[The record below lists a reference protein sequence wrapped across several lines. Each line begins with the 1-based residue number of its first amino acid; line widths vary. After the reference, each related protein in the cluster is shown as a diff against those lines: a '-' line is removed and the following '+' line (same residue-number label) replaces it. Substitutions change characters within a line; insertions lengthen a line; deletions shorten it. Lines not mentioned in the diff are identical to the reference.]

1 MNPLKQDLILRF
13 IRSFLPAITHAHQY
27 TADHPLTLASIGT
40 AHDHLLEAIGEDEG
54 LLLLFIDDRI
64 VVDREA
70 LEDSLY
76 SGRFIQLFRSRGI
89 QHLHLQREISLQEM
103 TAFVE
108 VFTVNPK
115 SLVETDLFPH
125 VRFGKVGL
133 GYNFDAEIYAAEDA
147 ETAYDTT
154 IDSGDGKG
162 GSDEQQKAFLVSQQF
177 KAIRERDTDVMIGL
191 YDAFREHRN
200 LPDQE
205 IRLVVADIIS
215 AIRQGST
222 VLLHFSPV
230 RVLDEYTFTHSTNV
244 CILTIAQAMALKM
257 KDDLLHDIG
266 VAAMLH
272 DVGKI
277 SIPDE
282 ILNKPGELTEKEWE
296 CVRKHPQ
303 RGAEY
308 LMNKPGIPP
317 LATIV
322 AYEHHMLYDY
332 SGYPKVSQD
341 WRQNLCSRMTAI
353 SDFFDALRSK
363 RVYRDSVEMAVI
375 CEQMSRMAGNTLE
388 PFLTRNFLSLVTKM
402 VPGLTAGVGN
412 DR

>member
-13 IRSFLPAITHAHQY
+13 VRAFLPAITHAHQY
-27 TADHPLTLASIGT
+27 TTAHPLTLASIGT

-54 LLLLFIDDRI
+54 LPLLFVDDRI

-76 SGRFIQLFRSRGI
+76 SGRFIQMFRSRGI
-89 QHLHLQREISLQEM
+89 QHLDLQRGVSLQEM

-125 VRFGKVGL
+125 IRFGKVGL
-133 GYNFDAEIYAAEDA
+133 GYNFDAEAYGVEDGEAEYA
-147 ETAYDTT
+147 TT
-154 IDSGDGKG
+154 VDSGDG
-162 GSDEQQKAFLVSQQF
+162 GSEEQQKAFQVSQQF
-177 KAIRERDTDVMIGL
+177 KAIHERDTDVMIGV

-200 LPDQE
+200 LPDRE
-205 IRLVVADIIS
+205 IRLVVTDIIN

-257 KDDLLHDIG
+257 KDDLLHDMG

-277 SIPDE
+277 SIPEE
-282 ILNKPGELTEKEWE
+282 ILNKPGELTAKEWE
-296 CVRKHPQ
+296 SVRKHPQ

-322 AYEHHMLYDY
+322 AYEHHMLYDH
-332 SGYPKVSQD
+332 SGYPKVSPD

-375 CEQMSRMAGNTLE
+375 CEQMGRMAGNTLE
-388 PFLTRNFLSLVTKM
+388 PFLTRNFLSMVTKL
-402 VPGLTAGVGN
+402 VPGLTDGLGN

>member
-13 IRSFLPAITHAHQY
+13 IRAFLPAITHAHQY
-27 TADHPLTLASIGT
+27 TTAHPLTLASINS
-40 AHDHLLEAIGEDEG
+40 AYDYLREAIGEDEG
-54 LLLLFIDDRI
+54 MPLLFVDDRI
-64 VVDREA
+64 VVNREP

-89 QHLHLQREISLQEM
+89 HHLHLQREISLQEM

-115 SLVETDLFPH
+115 SLVEKDLFPH
-125 VRFGKVGL
+125 LRFGKVGV
-133 GYNFDAEIYAAEDA
+133 GYNFDAETCVAEEG
-147 ETAYDTT
+147 ETEPVTT
-154 IDSGDGKG
+154 VDSGNGDG
-162 GSDEQQKAFLVSQQF
+162 GSEEQQKAFLISQQF
-177 KAIRERDTDVMIGL
+177 KAIHEQDTDVMIGV
-191 YDAFREHRN
+191 YDAFRNHRN
-200 LPDQE
+200 LPDRE
-205 IRLVVADIIS
+205 IRMVVADIIS

-222 VLLHFSPV
+222 VLLNFSPV

-244 CILTIAQAMALKM
+244 CILTTAQAMALKM

-282 ILNKPGELTEKEWE
+282 ILNKPGGLTEREWE

-308 LMNKPGIPP
+308 LVNKPGIPS
-317 LATIV
+317 LAAIV
-322 AYEHHMLYDY
+322 AYEHHMLHDY
-332 SGYPKVSQD
+332 SGYPKVSPD
-341 WRQNLCSRMTAI
+341 WRQNFCSRMTAI

-363 RVYRDSVEMAVI
+363 RVYRDSVEMTVI
-375 CEQMSRMAGNTLE
+375 CEQMNRMAGNILE
-388 PFLTRNFLSLVTKM
+388 PFLTRNFLSMVTRM
-402 VPGLTAGVGN
+402 FPGVTACGGN

>member
-13 IRSFLPAITHAHQY
+13 IRAFLPAITHAHQY
-27 TADHPLTLASIGT
+27 TTAHPLTLASIGT

-54 LLLLFIDDRI
+54 LPLLFVDDRI

-89 QHLHLQREISLQEM
+89 QHLDLQRGVSLQEM

-115 SLVETDLFPH
+115 SLFETDLFPH
-125 VRFGKVGL
+125 IRFGKVGL
-133 GYNFDAEIYAAEDA
+133 GYNFDAEAYGVEDGEAEYA
-147 ETAYDTT
+147 TT
-154 IDSGDGKG
+154 VDSGDG
-162 GSDEQQKAFLVSQQF
+162 GSEEQQKAFQVSQQF
-177 KAIRERDTDVMIGL
+177 KAIHERDTDVMIGV

-200 LPDQE
+200 LPDRE
-205 IRLVVADIIS
+205 IRLVVTDIIN

-257 KDDLLHDIG
+257 KDDLLHDMG

-277 SIPDE
+277 SIPEE
-282 ILNKPGELTEKEWE
+282 ILNKPGELTAKEWE
-296 CVRKHPQ
+296 SVRKHPQ

-322 AYEHHMLYDY
+322 AYEHHMLYDH
-332 SGYPKVSQD
+332 SGYPKVCPD

-375 CEQMSRMAGNTLE
+375 CEQMGRMAGNTLE
-388 PFLTRNFLSLVTKM
+388 PFLTRNFLSMVTKL
-402 VPGLTAGVGN
+402 VPGLAAGGGN

>member
-13 IRSFLPAITHAHQY
+13 IRAFLPAITHAHQY
-27 TADHPLTLASIGT
+27 TAAHPLTLASIGT
-40 AHDHLLEAIGEDEG
+40 AHDHLREAISEDEE
-54 LLLLFIDDRI
+54 LSLLFVDDRI
-64 VVDREA
+64 VVDREPLA
-70 LEDSLY
+70 DSLY

-89 QHLHLQREISLQEM
+89 QHLHLHREISLQEM

-125 VRFGKVGL
+125 IRFGKVGL
-133 GYNFDAEIYAAEDA
+133 GYNFDAETYAAEDG
-147 ETAYDTT
+147 ETEHVTT
-154 IDSGDGKG
+154 VDSGDGA
-162 GSDEQQKAFLVSQQF
+162 SDEQQKAFLVSQQF
-177 KAIRERDTDVMIGL
+177 KAIHDRDTDVMIGV
-191 YDAFREHRN
+191 YDAVRDQRN
-200 LPDQE
+200 LPDRE
-205 IRLVVADIIS
+205 IRLVVTDIIS

-222 VLLHFSPV
+222 VLLNFSPV

-244 CILTIAQAMALKM
+244 CILTIAQAMALKI

-282 ILNKPGELTEKEWE
+282 ILNKPGQLNDKEWE

-308 LMNKPGIPP
+308 LLNKPGIPP

-322 AYEHHMLYDY
+322 AYEHHMLHDY
-332 SGYPKVSQD
+332 SGYPKVSPD

-353 SDFFDALRSK
+353 ADFFDALRSK

-375 CEQMSRMAGNTLE
+375 CEQMGRMSGNTLE
-388 PFLTRNFLSLVTKM
+388 PFLTRNFLSMVTKL
-402 VPGLTAGVGN
+402 VPGLTAGCGN